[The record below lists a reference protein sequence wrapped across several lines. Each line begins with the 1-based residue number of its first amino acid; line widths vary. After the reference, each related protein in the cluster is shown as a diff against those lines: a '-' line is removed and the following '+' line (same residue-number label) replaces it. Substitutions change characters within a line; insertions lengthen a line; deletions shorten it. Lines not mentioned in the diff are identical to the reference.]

1 MKTTGLDAI
10 LGKTITGVVVK
21 TPGNERSG
29 VQMQM
34 HLVFSDGTC
43 FEIYSTSGPFSFASA
58 PDRGGI
64 EEARRYLCPPL
75 EIAYEVVLDDDEEI
89 LPKPF

>member
-21 TPGNERSG
+21 TPGRGPAG

-43 FEIYSTSGPFSFASA
+43 FEIYSASGPFGFASA

-75 EIAYEVVLDDDEEI
+75 EIAYDVVLGENGEI
-89 LPKPF
+89 LRKAS